1 MRQRIAFLLIMVLL
15 VSGLSGNMSVIYAA
29 DEAMEPFSIDYT
41 EEGYSVVTEVTEVW
55 NNGYNIRITIHNT
68 SDEII
73 HNWGILLETKDEIHD
88 LYNAQ
93 ELSNEEGIRLF
104 RNNVYNQDIPA
115 GGSVMFGYTGYYTE
129 EMDVPEEYAV
139 SSFETAVDCEAF
151 AVNYIMC
158 DSWDGGAIAQILI
171 ENTSD
176 KAIEDWMLE
185 FDSGIEI
192 AEIWDAELVSH
203 VGGHY
208 VIRNVP
214 YQHNIMAG
222 GMVVAGMRL
231 LEAPDTDG
239 EEEIL
244 TNVVV
249 REILPDGSGQGNS
262 GEGVPS
268 VSDNEVPGQGEDVS
282 GNVVPDE
289 DIVHLETGDGAGE
302 IYYKTAYSDDVVSDP
317 IGLPCIRN
325 QFLLSADD
333 TVSFRD
339 VEDYLSGLGAVIV
352 GYIEA
357 TNDYQVEMIE
367 DTDVDAIQELTERI
381 SNEAWVRYAGF
392 NYLWLEEP
400 CFTVSD
406 PWSEELD
413 DEEETFDTVAP
424 KGYNW
429 GLEAIDFEGALIN
442 AGVISS
448 SQTLPEAI
456 RINHLTT
463 VKMGLLDSMFDEWH
477 EDLTDN
483 FVMTWLNFEKQEDM
497 VNSYHEKE
505 DQENQTDILGYLSHG
520 THVAGIMC
528 AGFNNGV
535 GISGICIKNELYGFA
550 LDTSENNELVNRY
563 DIEDSTF
570 YAACGLSMLILN
582 DVKVINYSMG
592 MNEGIVYA
600 ASIGTEEGY
609 TKVVQYLDKQS
620 SYIEDVLE
628 RFLHMGYDFLIVTSA
643 GNGNNGIYYQCAF
656 VAPYIGGYISEAD
669 AEKELADNQENNKDN
684 NDEFW
689 IDDTV
694 SYNTENIIM
703 DARYESVFNYIPESS
718 PCYDHI
724 ICVGSI
730 GYDEIATSYEISDF
744 SNAGDRVDIYA
755 PGEDIYSTYLTGCA
769 SNGDLISSHNYTRLS
784 GTSMA
789 APHVSGTA
797 GLAYNVAPDLGA
809 AELKQIIIS
818 NVELKDGI
826 KVLNAGNVIFKIT
839 TPVQLHV
846 TDAQGRDISNA
857 EIEIRDFS
865 SYYFKLLGGIYALPA
880 VGDKVIC
887 RNIMT
892 DQLGIADLHLQPGTY
907 YAVVKD
913 DSNTSGVNYLFRVN
927 SQNIENHTVY
937 EVVLEP
943 FNDTETYPLTLQFNP
958 AGTDS
963 ILDNVTVRFYK
974 RWNDDEELY
983 MTDNG
988 EVSFTIDKDGNIC
1001 IDSLPKGAYMV
1012 EISNG
1017 GVLSYSNIIVVESD
1031 YNRVYYSFRL

>member
-1 MRQRIAFLLIMVLL
+1 
-15 VSGLSGNMSVIYAA
+15 
-29 DEAMEPFSIDYT
+29 MEPFSIDYT
-41 EEGYSVVTEVTEVW
+41 EEGYSVAAEVTEVW

-139 SSFETAVDCEAF
+139 SSIETAVDCEAF

-176 KAIEDWMLE
+176 KAIEDWILE

-203 VGGHY
+203 VEGHY
-208 VIRNVP
+208 VIRNVS

-262 GEGVPS
+262 GEGEPS

-424 KGYNW
+424 KGNNW
-429 GLEAIDFEGALIN
+429 GLEAIDFEGALVN

-448 SQTLPEAI
+448 SQILPEAI

-463 VKMGLLDSMFDEWH
+463 VKMGVLDSMFDEWH
-477 EDLTDN
+477 EDLADN

-505 DQENQTDILGYLSHG
+505 DQEDQTDILEYLCHG
-520 THVAGIMC
+520 THVAGI
-528 AGFNNGV
+528 
-535 GISGICIKNELYGFA
+535 
-550 LDTSENNELVNRY
+550 
-563 DIEDSTF
+563 
-570 YAACGLSMLILN
+570 
-582 DVKVINYSMG
+582 
-592 MNEGIVYA
+592 
-600 ASIGTEEGY
+600 
-609 TKVVQYLDKQS
+609 
-620 SYIEDVLE
+620 
-628 RFLHMGYDFLIVTSA
+628 
-643 GNGNNGIYYQCAF
+643 
-656 VAPYIGGYISEAD
+656 
-669 AEKELADNQENNKDN
+669 
-684 NDEFW
+684 
-689 IDDTV
+689 
-694 SYNTENIIM
+694 
-703 DARYESVFNYIPESS
+703 ARYESVFNYIPESS

-730 GYDEIATSYEISDF
+730 GYDETATSYKISDF
-744 SNAGDRVDIYA
+744 SNTGDRVDIFA

-769 SNGDLISSHNYTRLS
+769 SNSDLVSSHNYTRLS

-826 KVLNAGNVIFKIT
+826 KVLNAV
-839 TPVQLHV
+839 
-846 TDAQGRDISNA
+846 
-857 EIEIRDFS
+857 
-865 SYYFKLLGGIYALPA
+865 
-880 VGDKVIC
+880 
-887 RNIMT
+887 M
-892 DQLGIADLHLQPGTY
+892 
-907 YAVVKD
+907 
-913 DSNTSGVNYLFRVN
+913 
-927 SQNIENHTVY
+927 
-937 EVVLEP
+937 
-943 FNDTETYPLTLQFNP
+943 
-958 AGTDS
+958 
-963 ILDNVTVRFYK
+963 
-974 RWNDDEELY
+974 
-983 MTDNG
+983 
-988 EVSFTIDKDGNIC
+988 
-1001 IDSLPKGAYMV
+1001 
-1012 EISNG
+1012 
-1017 GVLSYSNIIVVESD
+1017 
-1031 YNRVYYSFRL
+1031 